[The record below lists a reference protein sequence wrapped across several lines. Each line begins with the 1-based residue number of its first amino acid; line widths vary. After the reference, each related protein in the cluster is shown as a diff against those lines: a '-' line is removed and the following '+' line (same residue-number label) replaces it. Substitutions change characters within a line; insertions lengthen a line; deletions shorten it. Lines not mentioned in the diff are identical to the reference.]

1 MDSEGVSDT
10 LNWNGSPFDTKQ
22 RGGGVMP
29 MDKKIM
35 IQYADLQEEIK
46 DLRKRIEKTKYQI
59 AQLEKQGIVSDTV
72 SGSRQ
77 DGTIGPIK
85 ITGFPDR
92 DYHKRKNTL
101 NRQLMLLQE
110 KEDELLE
117 LTNEVE
123 LYIESIEDSR
133 IRRIFRYRYLDD
145 MSWEKVARTMGGGN
159 TADGCRSAH
168 DRYIGIK
175 K

>member
-1 MDSEGVSDT
+1 
-10 LNWNGSPFDTKQ
+10 
-22 RGGGVMP
+22 MP

-35 IQYADLQEEIK
+35 IQYADLQEETK

-72 SGSRQ
+72 RGSRQ

-92 DYHKRKNTL
+92 DYHKRANTL

-117 LTNEVE
+117 LTNEAE

>member
-1 MDSEGVSDT
+1 
-10 LNWNGSPFDTKQ
+10 
-22 RGGGVMP
+22 
-29 MDKKIM
+29 MDKKIL

-59 AQLEKQGIVSDTV
+59 TQLEKQGIVSDTV
-72 SGSRQ
+72 RGSRQ

-92 DYHKRKNTL
+92 DYHKRTNTL

-117 LTNEVE
+117 LTNDVE

-133 IRRIFRYRYLDD
+133 IRRIFRYRYMDD
-145 MSWEKVARTMGGGN
+145 MSWTRVAMMMGGDH
-159 TADGCRSAH
+159 TADSCRMAH
-168 DRYIGIK
+168 NNFFEK
-175 K
+175 EK

>member
-1 MDSEGVSDT
+1 
-10 LNWNGSPFDTKQ
+10 
-22 RGGGVMP
+22 
-29 MDKKIM
+29 MDKKIL

-72 SGSRQ
+72 RGSRQ

-92 DYHKRKNTL
+92 DYHKRKNTP

-145 MSWEKVARTMGGGN
+145 MSWTKVAMMMGGDN
-159 TADGCRSAH
+159 TADSCRMAH
-168 DRYIGIK
+168 NNFFEK
-175 K
+175 EK

>member
-1 MDSEGVSDT
+1 M
-10 LNWNGSPFDTKQ
+10 N
-22 RGGGVMP
+22 
-29 MDKKIM
+29 KKIL

-59 AQLEKQGIVSDTV
+59 AQIKKQGIVSDTV
-72 SGSRQ
+72 RGSRQ
-77 DGTIGPIK
+77 DGTIGLIK

-92 DYHKRKNTL
+92 DYHKRKSTL

-145 MSWEKVARTMGGGN
+145 MSWTRVAMMMGGDN
-159 TADGCRSAH
+159 TADSCRMAH
-168 DRYIGIK
+168 NNFFEK
-175 K
+175 EK

>member
-1 MDSEGVSDT
+1 
-10 LNWNGSPFDTKQ
+10 
-22 RGGGVMP
+22 

-35 IQYADLQEEIK
+35 IQYADLQEETK

-72 SGSRQ
+72 RGSRQ

-92 DYHKRKNTL
+92 DYHKRANTL

-117 LTNEVE
+117 LTNEAE

>member
-1 MDSEGVSDT
+1 
-10 LNWNGSPFDTKQ
+10 
-22 RGGGVMP
+22 MP
-29 MDKKIM
+29 TDKKIL

-72 SGSRQ
+72 RGSRQ

-101 NRQLMLLQE
+101 NLQLMLLQE

-117 LTNEVE
+117 LTNEAE

-145 MSWEKVARTMGGGN
+145 MRWEKGARRMGGGN
-159 TADGCRSAH
+159 NTDGCRRAH

>member
-10 LNWNGSPFDTKQ
+10 LNWNGSPFDTKTTWWGGNADGQENNDPVRGSSRGNQ
-22 RGGGVMP
+22 RP
-29 MDKKIM
+29 KETDWKDKISDCTVGK
-35 IQYADLQEEIK
+35 
-46 DLRKRIEKTKYQI
+46 
-59 AQLEKQGIVSDTV
+59 GIVSDTV
-72 SGSRQ
+72 RGSRQ

-92 DYHKRKNTL
+92 DYHKRTNTL
-101 NRQLMLLQE
+101 NRQLQLLQE

-145 MSWEKVARTMGGGN
+145 MSWTRVAMMMGGDH
-159 TADGCRSAH
+159 TADSCRNAH
-168 DRYIGIK
+168 DRYLGLK

>member
-1 MDSEGVSDT
+1 
-10 LNWNGSPFDTKQ
+10 
-22 RGGGVMP
+22 
-29 MDKKIM
+29 MDKKIL

-59 AQLEKQGIVSDTV
+59 TQLEKQGIVSDTV
-72 SGSRQ
+72 RGSRQ

-145 MSWEKVARTMGGGN
+145 MSWTRVAMMMGGDN
-159 TADGCRSAH
+159 TADSCRMAH
-168 DRYIGIK
+168 NNFFEK
-175 K
+175 EK

>member
-1 MDSEGVSDT
+1 
-10 LNWNGSPFDTKQ
+10 
-22 RGGGVMP
+22 MP
-29 MDKKIM
+29 MDKKIL

-72 SGSRQ
+72 RGSRQ

-92 DYHKRKNTL
+92 DYHKRTNTL

-117 LTNEVE
+117 LTNEAE

-145 MSWEKVARTMGGGN
+145 MSWTRVAMMMGGEY
-159 TADGCRSAH
+159 TADSCRMAH
-168 DRYIGIK
+168 DRFFEK
-175 K
+175 N

>member
-1 MDSEGVSDT
+1 
-10 LNWNGSPFDTKQ
+10 
-22 RGGGVMP
+22 
-29 MDKKIM
+29 MDKKIL
-35 IQYADLQEEIK
+35 IQYADLQDEIK

-59 AQLEKQGIVSDTV
+59 TQLEKQGIVSDTV
-72 SGSRQ
+72 RGSRQ

-145 MSWEKVARTMGGGN
+145 MSWTRVAMMMGGDN
-159 TADGCRSAH
+159 TADSCRMAH
-168 DRYIGIK
+168 NNFFEK
-175 K
+175 EK

>member
-1 MDSEGVSDT
+1 
-10 LNWNGSPFDTKQ
+10 
-22 RGGGVMP
+22 MP
-29 MDKKIM
+29 MDKKIL

-72 SGSRQ
+72 RGSRR

-92 DYHKRKNTL
+92 DYHKRTNTL

-117 LTNEVE
+117 LTNEAE

-133 IRRIFRYRYLDD
+133 IRRIFRYRYMDD
-145 MSWEKVARTMGGGN
+145 MSWTRVAMMMGGDQ
-159 TADGCRSAH
+159 TADSCRKAH
-168 DRYIGIK
+168 DRFLEEN
-175 K
+175 

>member
-1 MDSEGVSDT
+1 
-10 LNWNGSPFDTKQ
+10 
-22 RGGGVMP
+22 MP
-29 MDKKIM
+29 MDKKIL

-72 SGSRQ
+72 RGSRQ

-92 DYHKRKNTL
+92 DYHKRTNTL

-117 LTNEVE
+117 LTNEAE

-145 MSWEKVARTMGGGN
+145 MSWTRVAMMMGGDN
-159 TADGCRSAH
+159 TADSCRMAH
-168 DRYIGIK
+168 NNFFEK
-175 K
+175 EK

>member
-1 MDSEGVSDT
+1 MGRRS
-10 LNWNGSPFDTKQ
+10 
-22 RGGGVMP
+22 
-29 MDKKIM
+29 
-35 IQYADLQEEIK
+35 IK
-46 DLRKRIEKTKYQI
+46 HTGILSGKRIEKTKYQI
-59 AQLEKQGIVSDTV
+59 TQLEKQGIVSDTV
-72 SGSRQ
+72 RGSRQ

-145 MSWEKVARTMGGGN
+145 MSWTRVAMMMGGDN
-159 TADGCRSAH
+159 TADSCRMAH
-168 DRYIGIK
+168 NNFFEK
-175 K
+175 EK